1 MRDVSKRRLRKP
13 AVLLLAVVA
22 VLFIIG
28 WLKVRP
34 DRALSAGSGF
44 VSHTICS
51 ETFVSGLDPNRV
63 YAETLRPMRGIRLI
77 DKALR
82 YEVDAT
88 RRQVRTTVAGTFQTQ
103 AIYRDRLGCIIVR
116 GPEPADASLPK
127 SNQTEDSRF
136 ASGVTQEI
144 AGRAVVE
151 PEYEQLRTALD
162 RAFAETKMPPHRWTK
177 ALVVA
182 HEGRV
187 IAERY
192 APGYGV
198 DTPLI
203 GYSATKS
210 VINAL
215 VGILVRQGRLSVE
228 QPAPVAAWRD
238 PGDPRHAITIDQLMR
253 MTSGLALEETNT
265 GRDRA
270 SVMLYV
276 ARDMAGFAER
286 ASLETVPGSK
296 WSYTSGNTLIISKI
310 IREAVGG
317 RTADVFEFAWRE
329 LFGPLGMRSAV
340 LEHDATGTPIGSTYL
355 FASARDWVRFGM
367 LYLNNGMANGRRI
380 LPEGWVRY
388 SSSPTLA
395 TDYGAGFW
403 TNLGSSEN
411 ATQRQYG
418 GMPRDSFYA
427 AGRLGQFVVVVPSSR
442 LVVARFG
449 VTHTATGDIEGM
461 VRLVADVIAALK
473 IQGQER

>member
-1 MRDVSKRRLRKP
+1 MREPSKRRFRKFS
-13 AVLLLAVVA
+13 VLLLAVVTA
-22 VLFIIG
+22 FLIVG

-34 DRALSAGSGF
+34 DRVLSAASGF
-44 VSHTICS
+44 VSHTLCS
-51 ETFVSGLDPNRV
+51 ETFISGLDPNRV

-82 YEVDAT
+82 YEVDKT
-88 RRQVRTTVAGTFQTQ
+88 RRQVRTTIAGTFESQ
-103 AIYRDRLGCIIVR
+103 AIYRDTLGCIVVR
-116 GPEPADASLPK
+116 GPERVEPSLPND
-127 SNQTEDSRF
+127 NQQEAWGF
-136 ASGVTQEI
+136 ASALEET
-144 AGRAVVE
+144 AGGAVVE
-151 PEYEQLRTALD
+151 PESEKLRAALD
-162 RAFAETKMPPHRWTK
+162 RAFAESELPPHRWTK
-177 ALVVA
+177 AVVVA
-182 HEGRV
+182 HQGRV

-192 APGYGV
+192 APGCGV

-210 VINAL
+210 VISAL
-215 VGILVRQGRLSVE
+215 IGILVRQGRLSVE
-228 QPAPVAAWRD
+228 QPAPVTAWRD
-238 PGDPRHAITIDQLMR
+238 PNDPRHAITIDQLMR

-270 SVMLYV
+270 SMMLYL

-296 WSYTSGNTLIISKI
+296 WNYTSGNTLIVSKI
-310 IREAVGG
+310 IRDAVGG
-317 RTADVFEFAWRE
+317 RTADVLQFAWRE

-340 LEHDATGTPIGSTYL
+340 LEFDATGTPIGSTYL

-367 LYLNNGMANGRRI
+367 LYLDDGVANGRRI
-380 LPEGWVRY
+380 LPDGWVRY

-411 ATQRQYG
+411 AKQRERG

-427 AGRLGQFVVVVPSSR
+427 AGRLGQFVAVVPSSR

-461 VRLVADVIAALK
+461 VRLVADVIASLK
-473 IQGQER
+473 SQGQER

>member
-1 MRDVSKRRLRKP
+1 VREPSKRRFRKFSI
-13 AVLLLAVVA
+13 LLLAVVA
-22 VLFIIG
+22 AFLIVG

-34 DRALSAGSGF
+34 DRVLKAASGF
-44 VSHTICS
+44 VSHTLCS
-51 ETFVSGLDPNRV
+51 ETFVSGLDPNQV

-82 YEVDAT
+82 YEVDKT
-88 RRQVRTTVAGTFQTQ
+88 RRQVRTTIAGTFESQ
-103 AIYRDRLGCIIVR
+103 AIYRDTLGCIVVR
-116 GPEPADASLPK
+116 GPERVELSLPND
-127 SNQTEDSRF
+127 NQQEAWGF
-136 ASGVTQEI
+136 ASALEET
-144 AGRAVVE
+144 AGGAVVE
-151 PEYEQLRTALD
+151 PESEKLRAALD
-162 RAFAETKMPPHRWTK
+162 RAFAESELPPHRWTK
-177 ALVVA
+177 AVVVA
-182 HEGRV
+182 RQGRV

-210 VINAL
+210 VISAL
-215 VGILVRQGRLSVE
+215 IGILVRQGRLSVE

-238 PGDPRHAITIDQLMR
+238 PNDPRHAITIDQLMR

-270 SVMLYV
+270 SMMLYL

-296 WSYTSGNTLIISKI
+296 WNYTSGNTLIVSRI
-310 IREAVGG
+310 IRDAVGG
-317 RTADVFEFAWRE
+317 RTADVLQFARRE

-340 LEHDATGTPIGSTYL
+340 LEFDATGTPIGSTYL

-367 LYLNNGMANGRRI
+367 LYLDDGVANGRRI
-380 LPEGWVRY
+380 LPDGWVRY

-411 ATQRQYG
+411 AKQRERG

-427 AGRLGQFVVVVPSSR
+427 AGRLGQFVAVVPSSR

-461 VRLVADVIAALK
+461 VRLVADVIAVLK
-473 IQGQER
+473 SQGQER